1 MSLLTPTAAPTPR
14 PAQRPAGQAP
24 IPKKSGMT
32 LVKDALDSFL
42 TLTCVTLFAVLV
54 VVVSWQVFTR
64 QVLDSPSGWSEE
76 LAKYVF
82 IWLGLFGS
90 ALVFGERGHI
100 TVDFAVRR
108 LPEKIRIAVTV
119 FVQLAILAFTSL
131 VLVWGGF
138 RVSSLAWDQVLPGLP
153 LNVGPLYTALPIS
166 GIFIAFYTVY
176 HLIRILTGAERAVD
190 LDAEPEL
197 L

>member
-1 MSLLTPTAAPTPR
+1 MTAAKNVLDR
-14 PAQRPAGQAP
+14 ILQA
-24 IPKKSGMT
+24 
-32 LVKDALDSFL
+32 A
-42 TLTCVTLFAVLV
+42 CVVLFAVLV
-54 VVVSWQVFTR
+54 VDVSWQVFAR
-64 QVLDSPSGWSEE
+64 QVLDSPSGWSEV
-76 LAKYVF
+76 LAKYLF
-82 IWLGLFGS
+82 IWMGLFGS

-100 TVDFAVRR
+100 AVDVAVRR
-108 LPEKIRIAVTV
+108 LPEKVQIAVTV
-119 FVQLAILAFTSL
+119 VVQLAILTFASL

-153 LNVGPLYTALPIS
+153 LKVGLLYLALPIS
-166 GIFIAFYTVY
+166 GILILLYTLY